1 MYIVDFFRRVTRRSN
16 IPVLI
21 YLVLN
26 VFVIAGIIA
35 LLFGSTGKMPFWL
48 ALIVGILVYGV
59 SLVIALSPFGE
70 WILRLQTGC
79 RKITDQAVLDY
90 MMPLFN
96 EVYSRALRI
105 DPALP
110 RDVQLF
116 MNDDES
122 PNAFATGRKTVCI
135 TRGLLQMPPEQ
146 IKATLAHEFGHLSH
160 KDTDLILLVSVG
172 NMIVSAIVVIIRVL
186 LDIFHIVMSFTALF
200 IGGSEGLWASIITWL
215 YHAAISVCVSLL
227 MWIWTKIGTLLV
239 MKSSRANEYEAD
251 EFAFRL
257 GYGGSLCALLDTIG
271 GKGAQGLFA
280 NLVSSH
286 PNKEDRIARIRRLA
300 AARAAAKAAALKSA
314 AGMNAQNTRP
324 LIK

>member
-110 RDVQLF
+110 RDIQLF

-146 IKATLAHEFGHLSH
+146 IKATLAHEFGHLQCGHVSFGPFIHGTFEQEHQANEFAHYLLHPSAKHFVHTWIYEH
-160 KDTDLILLVSVG
+160 KLLT
-172 NMIVSAIVVIIRVL
+172 IIIGIVL
-186 LDIFHIVMSFTALF
+186 LLCI
-200 IGGSEGLWASIITWL
+200 ASIPVTQYVQSKK
-215 YHAAISVCVSLL
+215 YHDYYYVTDGGEHYHLEGCYYIQGKDAHRMTEEEFDSGKYTPC
-227 MWIWTKIGTLLV
+227 KIC
-239 MKSSRANEYEAD
+239 
-251 EFAFRL
+251 F
-257 GYGGSLCALLDTIG
+257 
-271 GKGAQGLFA
+271 
-280 NLVSSH
+280 H
-286 PNKEDRIARIRRLA
+286 
-300 AARAAAKAAALKSA
+300 
-314 AGMNAQNTRP
+314 
-324 LIK
+324 